1 MGKLYVGDN
10 AKHLVGDQKIPEYLS
25 IFLANMHRQV
35 EEFKINSV
43 RQLRMSSERL
53 IELCQQCPGAVF
65 HYLQQKY
72 ESLTLV
78 AEERVETDFDKQQEL
93 DKAQKKEHLRLFRP
107 NLENPENKEATR
119 QLNEEEQER
128 SQNMNEVS
136 KDFTYLDFDCKLCIA
151 H

>member
-1 MGKLYVGDN
+1 
-10 AKHLVGDQKIPEYLS
+10 
-25 IFLANMHRQV
+25 MHRQV

-53 IELCQQCPGAVF
+53 VQLGQQVPGSVF

-72 ESLTLV
+72 TSQTLV
-78 AEERVETDFDKQQEL
+78 KKEKIETDFDKQQEV
-93 DKAQKKEHLRLFRP
+93 DKATKEEHLRLFRP

-128 SQNMNEVS
+128 SSNMNEVS
-136 KDFTYLDFDCKLCIA
+136 EFVIQACL
-151 H
+151 